1 MPKRKLLEDPRE
13 IINNHHH
20 NHSNSR
26 NNNNNHH
33 QSASSAVVAIKRCG
47 GDSRGGSLRSEAPFS
62 TDEDAV
68 LERNACDYS
77 IKIDMEMAK
86 SGRSPRR
93 VRVYADGIY
102 DLFHMGHARQL
113 KQAKNAFPN
122 VWLIVGVNNDK
133 MTHML
138 KGRTVMTDEE
148 RYEAVRYCCVVD
160 EVIRDAPWV
169 LTEEF
174 LLQNKIDFV
183 AHDELPYTSDG
194 TDDVYALIKEKGMFL
209 PTNRTEGVSTSD
221 LVARI
226 VKDYDI
232 YVRRNLAR
240 GYSAKEMNVSFLNEK
255 KFLLQNKMDELKDK
269 FEEKKHGFIQ
279 TWEEKSREFIGN
291 FLDLFGREGTLNN
304 LWNESKGRLQRAL
317 SPPPSP

>member
-1 MPKRKLLEDPRE
+1 MISAPSKRNTDSSL
-13 IINNHHH
+13 NHNDT
-20 NHSNSR
+20 NHR
-26 NNNNNHH
+26 
-33 QSASSAVVAIKRCG
+33 SASSCKKRRREPDQPRLG
-47 GDSRGGSLRSEAPFS
+47 LRSEAPYS
-62 TDEDAV
+62 TDDEAIK
-68 LERNACDYS
+68 ERNACDYS
-77 IKIDMEMAK
+77 IKITMETAK
-86 SGRSPRR
+86 AGKAPRR

-102 DLFHMGHARQL
+102 DLFHLGHAKQL
-113 KQAKNAFPN
+113 KQAKNAFPD
-122 VWLIVGVNNDK
+122 VWLIVGVNNDE
-133 MTHML
+133 MTHSL
-138 KGRTVMTDEE
+138 KGKTVMNEDE

-174 LLQNKIDFV
+174 LAENKIDFV
-183 AHDELPYTSDG
+183 AHDDIPYTTDDQ
-194 TDDVYALIKEKGMFL
+194 DDVYSLIKEKGMFL
-209 PTNRTEGVSTSD
+209 TTNRTEGVSTSD

-240 GYSAKEMNVSFLNEK
+240 GYSAKDMNVSFINEK

-279 TWEEKSREFIGN
+279 TWEEKSRDFIGN
-291 FLDLFGREGTLNN
+291 FLDLFGREGALNN